1 VSYIFFFLCIS
12 LLLPNFYCHV
22 ALYSLMVSETAGLY
36 TAIPKEDEEHS
47 SSAEIC
53 TARENLQDK
62 GLGKT
67 QHRPP
72 QILAQKEDS
81 AIQIA

>member
-1 VSYIFFFLCIS
+1 
-12 LLLPNFYCHV
+12 
-22 ALYSLMVSETAGLY
+22 MVSETAGLY

-47 SSAEIC
+47 SSEIC